1 MYDAFQIPPLIF
13 RADPQM
19 QLGLHYTACAHAL
32 IAVAIHLALSVGVN
46 VAIEA
51 SCNAQIGKQHS
62 DRPFFFL
69 AFLRTA
75 TFSPYCSLQKS
86 ANDTRDDLWEPAIL

>member
-1 MYDAFQIPPLIF
+1 MYDAFQIPPLIL

-46 VAIEA
+46 IAIEA

-62 DRPFFFL
+62 DRPFFSWRSFVL
-69 AFLRTA
+69 PPFRLIARFR
-75 TFSPYCSLQKS
+75 
-86 ANDTRDDLWEPAIL
+86 R